1 MRVPLYKQI
10 QKAMLIEVESLKIH
24 DAISSE
30 RDLAEKYDASRM
42 TVRKALDTLVEE
54 GYLYRD
60 AKRGTFV
67 ADRRNLRKNTLISYM
82 ESSQPRL
89 LYFNVRPTRNPKVQK
104 ELNVTERDHIVKMT
118 RLFTSDE
125 GPAILEELYIQRNKL
140 KEEDIGQMTRWHS
153 FNKFL
158 KNDNVLTQRFFAE
171 VVPVEYAKLLNL
183 SLGSPVIIVENTISD
198 KTGERLLYT
207 RVFHNQ
213 QGKTIEIT
221 T

>member
-1 MRVPLYKQI
+1 
-10 QKAMLIEVESLKIH
+10 MLIEIETLNIH

-42 TVRKALDTLVEE
+42 TVRKALDALVEE

-82 ESSQPRL
+82 ESSQHRL

-104 ELNVTERDHIVKMT
+104 ELSITERDHVVKMT
-118 RLFTSDE
+118 RLYVNED
-125 GPAILEELYIQRNKL
+125 GPTILEELYIQRNKL

-158 KNDNVLTQRFFAE
+158 KDDNVLTQRFSAAI
-171 VVPVEYAKLLNL
+171 VPVEYAKLLNL
-183 SLGSPVIIVENTISD
+183 SIGEPVIIIENTISD
-198 KTGERLLYT
+198 KTGERLLFT

-213 QGKTIEIT
+213 LSGNIEIT